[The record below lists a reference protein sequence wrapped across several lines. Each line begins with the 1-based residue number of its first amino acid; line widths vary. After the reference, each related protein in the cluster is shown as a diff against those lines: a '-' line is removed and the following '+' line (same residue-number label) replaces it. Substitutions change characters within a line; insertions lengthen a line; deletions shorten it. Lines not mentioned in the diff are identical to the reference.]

1 MWSTNAELESQG
13 KYMPAFALLEGRRA
27 RKYLSDR
34 FSVSLA
40 RQEEEACTVSL
51 RASQR
56 RKEYTVGALT
66 RENRQ
71 HADRISE
78 LECRLK
84 CVYSCS
90 LYTLFLSS

>member
-1 MWSTNAELESQG
+1 MITHEI
-13 KYMPAFALLEGRRA
+13 KALLKCLE
-27 RKYLSDR
+27 KYQMTLHFTR
-34 FSVSLA
+34 VFVWLA

-51 RASQR
+51 RANQR

-84 CVYSCS
+84 
-90 LYTLFLSS
+90 